1 MFQVGEQDEI
11 VIITL
16 WRNIFPPLFVVEEND
31 PNFLEQML
39 ITYLVDKNI
48 KADSSEKTELEPKDI
63 KLYNAHTVE
72 IIE

>member
-1 MFQVGEQDEI
+1 MGEQDEI

-31 PNFLEQML
+31 PKFLEQML

-48 KADSSEKTELEPKDI
+48 KADSSEKTELEHKDI
-63 KLYNAHTVE
+63 KIYTDQTVE